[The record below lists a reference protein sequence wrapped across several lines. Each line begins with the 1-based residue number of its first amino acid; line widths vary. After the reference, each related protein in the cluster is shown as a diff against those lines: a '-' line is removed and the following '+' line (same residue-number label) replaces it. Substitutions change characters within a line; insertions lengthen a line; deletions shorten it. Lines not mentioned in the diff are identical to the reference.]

1 MILTYFILVL
11 SFWIVGLVLWKTIY
25 VQQKGD

>member
-11 SFWIVGLVLWKTIY
+11 AFWLVGLVLWKTIY